1 MNGFATTRWSLIQN
15 ARGNDRSAGAAL
27 ESLCLAYRP
36 VVLAY
41 FRRHGEV
48 HLAEDHTQAFFLHF
62 LEHRL
67 VEKADQTR
75 GSFRGFLFTAVENHR
90 RQHLRRSHAIK
101 RYVEL
106 VDDNESIERRVDPEP
121 DPDQLFDRDWALLV
135 LSHARNRLRREAELA
150 GKLELFDA
158 LQTFLG
164 EAPEADEYRRIAEC
178 FGMPANTVA
187 VAVKRLRQGFA
198 AQVRR
203 ELADTLIKG
212 ASVDAEL
219 EWLKQALRHS

>member
-1 MNGFATTRWSLIQN
+1 MNGFATTRWSLILD
-15 ARGNDRSAGAAL
+15 ARGNDRRACSAL

-41 FRRHGEV
+41 FRRHSEKHQV
-48 HLAEDHTQAFFLHF
+48 EDHTQAFFLHF

-67 VEKADQTR
+67 VEKADQAR

-90 RQHLRRSHAIK
+90 RQHLRSVHAVK

-106 VDDNESIERRVDPEP
+106 VNDSEVLERRTDPE
-121 DPDQLFDRDWALLV
+121 DGPDQLFDRDWALLV
-135 LSHARNRLRREAELA
+135 LSHARARLQKEAELA
-150 GKLELFDA
+150 GKLKLFNA
-158 LQTFLG
+158 LQGFLA

-178 FGMPANTVA
+178 FEMPVNTIA
-187 VAVKRLRQGFA
+187 VAVKRLRQAFN

-203 ELADTLIKG
+203 ELADTLVDG
-212 ASVDAEL
+212 ASVEAEL
-219 EWLKQALRHS
+219 EWLKQALRDS

>member
-1 MNGFATTRWSLIQN
+1 MNGFATTRWSLIQD
-15 ARGNDRSAGAAL
+15 ARGNDRSARNAL

-41 FRRHGEV
+41 FRRHGEA
-48 HLAEDHTQAFFLHF
+48 HLSEDHTQAFFLHF

-67 VEKADQTR
+67 VEKADQAR
-75 GSFRGFLFTAVENHR
+75 GSFRGFLFTALENHR
-90 RQHLRRSHAIK
+90 RQHLRSSHAIK

-106 VDDNESIERRVDPEP
+106 VNDSEMLERSADPVANP
-121 DPDQLFDRDWALLV
+121 GHLFDHDWALLV

-150 GKLELFDA
+150 GKIELFNA
-158 LQTFLG
+158 LQGFLG

-178 FGMPANTVA
+178 FAMPVNTIA

-203 ELADTLIKG
+203 ELADTLVEG
-212 ASVDAEL
+212 ANIEAEL
-219 EWLKQALRHS
+219 EWLKQALRSS